1 MTYVN
6 ISDISPQLFVT
17 VLFFLL
23 IVCPLISLGV
33 VRLFQQRV
41 KSGISYIISAIIS
54 YVVFM
59 IIAEI
64 VAKTWG

>member
-41 KSGISYIISAIIS
+41 KSGVSYIISAIVS

-59 IIAEI
+59 IVAEI
-64 VAKTWG
+64 VANTWG